1 MAPGSGRDKSAHPQ
15 RRVCVACARCG
26 QGYRIS
32 ARLLGRRLVCRHCH
46 NEWRAKEI
54 DPGEFRSGRLL
65 GERVS
70 SDSGKQGLP
79 ESLPPRAGS
88 SSVSID
94 MSWAGREL
102 GRYRVLSLLGHGGMG
117 SVWRSHDASLRRDVA
132 LKILNSTKG
141 NGGAPGGLNAELFMQ
156 EARAV
161 AKLQHP
167 SVVSIY
173 EVVED
178 DGQVFLALELMEG
191 GTLKEYVERYGRIPP
206 RELFRMMIGPTRAL
220 ALAHRSQIIHRDIKP
235 GNLMFDDHGHLKLM
249 DFGLADVAQEAASE
263 KMRGKAVG
271 SLGWIAPETARGQGT
286 TASSDIYGMGLV
298 LLYGLTG
305 RPWLHSKSRSEL
317 IAMHQNPPNLDLS
330 DIKGLTPRA
339 EAVIRRCLAV
349 EQADRFVTAD
359 QIAEELQ
366 ACADEDPDRILR
378 QRKNYASIAVAA
390 GLFGAVVSALMVLYY
405 FSDLSERERQ
415 YRGPVRVEE
424 GAPGAGRYEELRPP
438 EAEEGP
444 SSEGAEAE
452 RIEAPPGAD
461 AAPEARPSDEPVNLE
476 DAKGPWTDY
485 PHLFDPSTFEFV
497 GSQNGRVFHT
507 QEGRCGRGIHAQNLV
522 TYKSYEEAI
531 AAGRKPCQ
539 QCKPQKETSGDGVKF

>member
-32 ARLLGRRLVCRHCH
+32 ARLLGRRLVCRHCQ
-46 NEWRAKEI
+46 NEWRASEI
-54 DPGEFRSGRLL
+54 DPAEFRSGRLL
-65 GERVS
+65 GEQQS

-132 LKILNSTKG
+132 LKILNSNRGKV
-141 NGGAPGGLNAELFMQ
+141 GAEGGLNAELFMQ

-206 RELFRMMIGPTRAL
+206 RELFRMMIGPARAL
-220 ALAHRSQIIHRDIKP
+220 SLAHRREIIHRDIKP

-286 TASSDIYGMGLV
+286 TAASDVYGMGLV

-317 IAMHQNPPNLDLS
+317 IAMHQDPPDLDLT

-339 EAVIRRCLAV
+339 EAVVRRCLAV
-349 EQADRFVTAD
+349 EQKDRFLTAD
-359 QIAEELQ
+359 LMAEELQ
-366 ACADEDPDRILR
+366 ACADEDPDRIQR

-390 GLFGAVVSALMVLYY
+390 ALFGAVISALMVLYY

-415 YRGPVRVEE
+415 YRGPVKVDDSHS
-424 GAPGAGRYEELRPP
+424 GAGRYQEINPPEPEEGSSSEGP
-438 EAEEGP
+438 EAERDGT
-444 SSEGAEAE
+444 S
-452 RIEAPPGAD
+452 PGAS
-461 AAPEARPSDEPVNLE
+461 AAPKDRSSGEPVSLE
-476 DAKGPWTDY
+476 DATGPWTNF
-485 PHLFDPSTFEFV
+485 PHLFDPTKFMFV
-497 GSQNGRVFHT
+497 GTQKGRVFHRKDD
-507 QEGRCGRGIHAQNLV
+507 RCGRGIHAQNLV
-522 TYKSYEEAI
+522 TYESYEAAI
-531 AAGRKPCQ
+531 EDGRRPCP
-539 QCKPQKETSGDGVKF
+539 QCHPRNDESTDG